1 MPPNSP
7 DALRYAPPRKLKL
20 IGLIAL
26 TVAVAVVVL
35 GVISRV
41 RADQDVRRWT
51 KAQAV
56 PTVTLVTAKA
66 DSAATNLTLP
76 AQLQAFES
84 AGIHSRVSGYLKD
97 WKVDIGA
104 PVKKGQLLA
113 EVDTPDLDQ
122 QLAQARADLA
132 TAKANQAL
140 SQSTEARWKNLL
152 AKDAVSQQEYDE
164 KAGDLAAKTSVVK
177 AAEANVGR
185 LVATSA
191 FKRIVAPFDGVVTTR
206 STDIGQL
213 ISAGNPSEAPL
224 FTVAQVDKLRV
235 YVQVPQAYVA
245 QIRPGMTAKLSA
257 PEHPG
262 EAFTA
267 TVVADAQAI
276 SPQTGALLV
285 QLQID
290 NRAHKL
296 KTGGYVQATLN
307 LPASARVARIPSS
320 ALIND
325 EHGAHVALL
334 GADGKVVM
342 RPVTIARDLGQ
353 SLDISAG
360 VAPGD
365 KVIDSPPD
373 DLAAGD
379 AVQVA
384 NEGQKGEG
392 QQGGGQQGGGQQG
405 GGKRNG

>member
-1 MPPNSP
+1 MPPNSS
-7 DALRYAPPRKLKL
+7 DVLRYTPPRNLKL
-20 IGLIAL
+20 IGLIVLVIA
-26 TVAVAVVVL
+26 AVVVVL

-41 RADQDVRRWT
+41 RADQDVKQWT
-51 KAQAV
+51 QAQLT

-66 DSAATNLTLP
+66 DTAAINLTLP
-76 AQLQAFES
+76 AQLQAYES

-97 WKVDIGA
+97 WKVDIGT
-104 PVKKGQLLA
+104 PVKQGQLLA

-132 TAKANQAL
+132 TAKANQVL

-177 AAEANVGR
+177 AQEANVSR

-191 FKRIVAPFDGVVTTR
+191 FKRIVAPFDGVVTSR

-213 ISAGNPSEAPL
+213 ISAGNPAEAPL

-235 YVQVPQAYVA
+235 YVQAPQSYVA
-245 QIRPGMTAKLSA
+245 QIKPGMTAKLTV

-262 EAFTA
+262 ESFIAK
-267 TVVADAQAI
+267 VVADAQAI
-276 SPQTGALLV
+276 SPQTGSLLV

-290 NRAHKL
+290 NRDHKL
-296 KTGGYVQATLN
+296 KAGGYAQAILD
-307 LPASARVARIPSS
+307 LPASRQVARIPSS
-320 ALIND
+320 ALVND
-325 EHGAHVALL
+325 EHGLHVAML
-334 GADGKVVM
+334 GADGKVM
-342 RPVTIARDLGQ
+342 FRPVTVARDLGQ
-353 SLDISAG
+353 TVDVSAG

-373 DLAAGD
+373 DLKVGD
-379 AVQVA
+379 AVRVA
-384 NEGQKGEG
+384 GKDGDGQKGET
-392 QQGGGQQGGGQQG
+392 
-405 GGKRNG
+405 KRNG